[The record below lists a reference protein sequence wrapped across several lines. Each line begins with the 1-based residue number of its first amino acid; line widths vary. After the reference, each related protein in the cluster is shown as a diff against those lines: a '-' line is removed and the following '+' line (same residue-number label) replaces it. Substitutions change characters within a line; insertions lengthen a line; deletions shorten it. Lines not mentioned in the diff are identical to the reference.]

1 MIKKVI
7 IDKFYSRINLSMTI
21 ERFILM
27 DSEIV
32 QNLFKIIVN
41 EEII

>member
-1 MIKKVI
+1 
-7 IDKFYSRINLSMTI
+7 MTI

-27 DSEIV
+27 DSEIA

-41 EEII
+41 EEIMLKFQSKRNTINKGNR